1 MRISDILE
9 MSLANLWKR
18 KMRTVLTVL
27 GVVIGT
33 ASIVVMLSLGLGLK
47 QAMMA
52 QVGSAG
58 GLTEIMVYSDAA
70 YGSDDLLLDDKTIEK
85 FMQMESVEDVQP
97 QLYYSMPFQI
107 GNYEGYMDII
117 GVSQEY
123 LQEIPLGEGKHPS
136 AKGEM
141 SLIVGNQMIMSLMDV
156 KTGEWPDFE
165 SGEAPDVDFMKMP
178 VTGGIEEG
186 ESYSEEDEKTDPE
199 DLLDGVGDNADFSI
213 PEDFSI
219 DTEDFEDE
227 TDDADDTADDDFE
240 TTDDTPMDDAYEDDW
255 EVDSYSYFSDDMKR
269 VKLNISG
276 ITEGDL
282 DTYTDYSYSCYTD
295 IDTLKAFLKKNYSL
309 NAVVPGQPTDKAGK
323 PYRDYKYTQLTVK
336 VDDADNV
343 ETVLQSIQDMGYQA
357 DANKEWLEEIE
368 KEFMIIEAVLGGIG
382 AVAML
387 VAAISIANTMTM
399 SIYERTKE
407 IGVMKVLGCG
417 LGNIRSMFLS
427 EAAFIGFL
435 GGIVGLCL
443 SYMISFLLNQF
454 LAPIFMADM
463 YGVDMNISAIPLW
476 LALVAIAFSTVVGMI
491 AGFFPAQR
499 ATRLSPLAAIR
510 NE

>member
-1 MRISDILE
+1 
-9 MSLANLWKR
+9 
-18 KMRTVLTVL
+18 
-27 GVVIGT
+27 
-33 ASIVVMLSLGLGLK
+33 
-47 QAMMA
+47 
-52 QVGSAG
+52 
-58 GLTEIMVYSDAA
+58 
-70 YGSDDLLLDDKTIEK
+70 
-85 FMQMESVEDVQP
+85 
-97 QLYYSMPFQI
+97 
-107 GNYEGYMDII
+107 
-117 GVSQEY
+117 
-123 LQEIPLGEGKHPS
+123 
-136 AKGEM
+136 
-141 SLIVGNQMIMSLMDV
+141 
-156 KTGEWPDFE
+156 
-165 SGEAPDVDFMKMP
+165 
-178 VTGGIEEG
+178 
-186 ESYSEEDEKTDPE
+186 
-199 DLLDGVGDNADFSI
+199 
-213 PEDFSI
+213 
-219 DTEDFEDE
+219 
-227 TDDADDTADDDFE
+227 
-240 TTDDTPMDDAYEDDW
+240 
-255 EVDSYSYFSDDMKR
+255 
-269 VKLNISG
+269 
-276 ITEGDL
+276 
-282 DTYTDYSYSCYTD
+282 
-295 IDTLKAFLKKNYSL
+295 LKKNYSL
-309 NAVVPGQPTDKAGK
+309 NAVVPGQPTDKSGK

-343 ETVLQSIQDMGYQA
+343 EAVLEEIQTMGYQA

-427 EAAFIGFL
+427 EAAFIGFI
-435 GGIVGLCL
+435 GGVVGLLL
-443 SYMISFLLNQF
+443 SYSISFLLNQF

>member
-58 GLTEIMVYSDAA
+58 GLTEIMVYSDAM
-70 YGSDDLLLDDKTIEK
+70 YGSDDLLLDDKTIEM
-85 FMQMESVEDVQP
+85 FSEMEYVEGVQP
-97 QLYYSMPFQI
+97 QLIYGMPFQI
-107 GNYEGYMDII
+107 GNYEGYMELVGI
-117 GVSQEY
+117 SQEY
-123 LQEIPLGEGKHPS
+123 LQQIALGEGEYPS
-136 AKGEM
+136 ASGEM
-141 SLIVGNQMIMSLMDV
+141 GIVVGNQMVMSLMDRN
-156 KTGEWPDFE
+156 TGEWPDFE
-165 SGEAPDVDFMKMP
+165 SDESPNVDFMTMP

-186 ESYSEEDEKTDPE
+186 ESYVDTDVEDSASN
-199 DLLDGVGDNADFSI
+199 DLLDDMEDFNSDFAVE
-213 PEDFSI
+213 EDFSI
-219 DTEDFEDE
+219 DSEDFDSESEDDFSSN
-227 TDDADDTADDDFE
+227 TDDQDFVSDE
-240 TTDDTPMDDAYEDDW
+240 FADDW
-255 EVDSYSYFSDDMKR
+255 EEEEVYSYFTNDMKR
-269 VKLNISG
+269 VQLNITG
-276 ITEGDL
+276 ITEGNL
-282 DTYTDYSYSCYTD
+282 DTYTDYSYYCYTD
-295 IDTLKAFLKKNYSL
+295 IDALKSFLKKHYSV
-309 NAVVPGQPTDKAGK
+309 NTVVPGQPTDKSGK
-323 PYRDYKYTQLTVK
+323 PYRDYKYSQLTIK
-336 VDDADNV
+336 VDEADNV
-343 ETVLQSIQDMGYQA
+343 ETVLEEIQTMGYQA

-427 EAAFIGFL
+427 EAAFIGFI
-435 GGIVGLCL
+435 GGIVGLLL
-443 SYMISFLLNQF
+443 SYGISFLLNQF
-454 LAPIFMADM
+454 LAPMFMADM
-463 YGVDMNISAIPLW
+463 YGVEMNISVIPLW
-476 LALVAIAFSTVVGMI
+476 LALVAIAFSTVVGMV

-499 ATRLSPLAAIR
+499 ATKLSPLAAIR